1 MTLLFMLTSLNAG
14 KITIAVAANVSY
26 AIEDLKK
33 AFNVTNPETK
43 VQVILGSSGKLTTQI
58 MHGAPFDLLLS
69 ANMMY
74 PNTLYDKK
82 MAIIKPRVYARGT
95 LAMLS
100 KKKRNYCAE
109 IFVLEDMNIDKI
121 AIGNPKTAPYG
132 VAAKE
137 ALIHAKIYDKI
148 KRKLVYGESIAQTLG
163 YVMTAVD
170 IGIVAKSSLYAPQ
183 MATYKEAIHWSE
195 IDGKLY
201 TPIDQG
207 MVILKNAKSNVEAK
221 AFYDFMLSV
230 RAKKILKRYG
240 YKI

>member
-26 AIEDLKK
+26 TIEDLKK

-43 VQVILGSSGKLTTQI
+43 VQVILGSSGKLTAQI

-69 ANMMY
+69 ANMLY
-74 PNTLYDKK
+74 PNKLYEEKI
-82 MAIIKPRVYARGT
+82 AITEPRVYAQGA

-109 IFVLEDMNIDKI
+109 IFVLENVDIGKI

-148 KRKLVYGESIAQTLG
+148 KHKLVYGESVSQTLS
-163 YVMTAVD
+163 YVMTAAD

-183 MATYKEAIHWSE
+183 MSKYKEAIHWSDVDE
-195 IDGKLY
+195 KLY

-207 MVILKNAKSNVEAK
+207 MVILKSAEGNAEVK
-221 AFYDFMLSV
+221 AFYDFMLSA
-230 RAKKILKRYG
+230 RAKKILKKYG
-240 YKI
+240 YRV

>member
-1 MTLLFMLTSLNAG
+1 MLTSLNAG

-33 AFNVTNPETK
+33 AFNATNPETK
-43 VQVILGSSGKLTTQI
+43 VQVILGSSGKLTAQI

-69 ANMMY
+69 ANMLY
-74 PNTLYDKK
+74 PNRLYDEK
-82 MAIIKPRVYARGT
+82 MTSTKPRVYAQGA
-95 LAMLS
+95 LVMLS

-109 IFVLEDMNIDKI
+109 IFVLEDADIGKI

-137 ALIHAKIYDKI
+137 ALIHAKIYDKV
-148 KRKLVYGESIAQTLG
+148 KHKLVYGESVSQTLS
-163 YVMTAVD
+163 YVMTAAD

-183 MATYKEAIHWSE
+183 MIKYKEAIHWSDVDE
-195 IDGKLY
+195 KLY

-207 MVILKNAKSNVEAK
+207 MVILKTAEGNAEVK
-221 AFYDFMLSV
+221 AFYDFMLSAK
-230 RAKKILKRYG
+230 AKKILKKYG